1 MEFAFKSSMTQI
13 YNIYLEYKK
22 LNNKMDIEEIKSS
35 LIYSQNSNFIS
46 IGKSLNYL
54 YINLIDHIFISFEKE
69 GISLLLSYIG
79 NINNL
84 NTISIVFT
92 LGIFL
97 FLIIFIIISIS
108 KFTEPIKESSYRINC
123 SFYYIKKYCISSYEK
138 RDSFLN

>member
-1 MEFAFKSSMTQI
+1 MKR
-13 YNIYLEYKK
+13 L
-22 LNNKMDIEEIKSS
+22 IKSS

-123 SFYYIKKYCISSYEK
+123 SFYFIKKYCISSYEK